1 MEKKITIGEI
11 IKSKDYETYLKLLK
25 LSGKK
30 D

>member
-11 IKSKDYETYLKLLK
+11 IKAKDYKTYLKLIK